1 VSASLPVE
9 DDRTAEFVE
18 FTRTRDPALR
28 DALIA
33 AYLPLAQR
41 LARHFVHRGEA
52 YDDLV
57 QAGTIGLI
65 KAVDRFDPERGVNFS
80 SYATKMIVGEL
91 KRHFRDRG
99 WSVRPPR
106 RIQELHLH
114 LGAVVGELTQ
124 RLHHSPTIAELA
136 RETGASEED
145 VLEALEAGQ
154 GYHSLSLDAP
164 TERGDGYDER
174 LRAEDVG
181 LESAELRILLDP
193 ALASLSEREQ
203 LIVRLRFEK
212 SMTQSEIAELVGV
225 SQMHVSRILSRC
237 IAKLHSSLSRP
248 DPPDAGTDRS

>member
-1 VSASLPVE
+1 MTAGLPVE
-9 DDRTAEFVE
+9 DQLESEFIE
-18 FTRTRDPALR
+18 FTRTRDPTLR
-28 DALIA
+28 AELIA
-33 AYLPLAQR
+33 AYVPLSER
-41 LARHFVHRGEA
+41 LARHFTHRGEP

-99 WSVRPPR
+99 WSIRPPR

-114 LGAVVGELTQ
+114 LGAIVGELSQ
-124 RLHHSPTIAELA
+124 RLRRSPTIAELA

-164 TERGDGYDER
+164 TERGDAYDER
-174 LRAEDVG
+174 LRADDVA
-181 LESAELRILLDP
+181 LETAELRAFLNP
-193 ALASLSEREQ
+193 ALADLNERER

-212 SMTQSEIAELVGV
+212 SLTQSEIADLVGV

-237 IAKLHSSLSRP
+237 ITKLHASLAES
-248 DPPDAGTDRS
+248 DSDLS